1 MIDDFNREGLAIEVD
16 HSLPSQRVTRVL
28 DQVADNGP
36 EFVAQA
42 MADWAE
48 GNEVELIPIQPG
60 KPTQNA
66 YIERYNRTFRQ
77 EVLNVYAFSDLDEV
91 RDVSTRWLYDYN
103 HERPHLSLDRQPPV
117 ACRRRHEAEAKER
130 ARVAEPSGR
139 SAPSGLSNPDQPRP

>member
-28 DQVADNGP
+28 DQVAEERGYPRKLRSDNGP

-48 GNEVELIPIQPG
+48 ENDVELIPIQPG

-77 EVLNVYAFSDLDEV
+77 EVLDLYAFSDLDEV
-91 RDVSTRWLYDYN
+91 RDVSTRWLYGYN
-103 HERPHLSLDRQPPV
+103 HDRPHRSLDRQPPV
-117 ACRRRHEAEAKER
+117 SYRRRHEEER
-130 ARVAEPSGR
+130 ARVKG
-139 SAPSGLSNPDQPRP
+139 SNWDD